1 PGVVLDRDLVGV
13 EDDAEVA
20 ELLVAGERAHLMAD
34 ALLDVTLRG
43 EAPDH
48 VVEGRLAGGGVRVE
62 EPALAAGGHR
72 HADRV
77 ADALAE
83 GAGGGLDA
91 GGVAVLRVAR
101 GAAAPLAERLQVVE
115 GEAVPG
121 EVERGVERD
130 AGVAAR

>member
-1 PGVVLDRDLVGV
+1 
-13 EDDAEVA
+13 
-20 ELLVAGERAHLMAD
+20 
-34 ALLDVTLRG
+34 

-121 EVERGVERD
+121 EVELDVERE
-130 AGVAAR
+130 AGVAARQNETVPSHPGGIGGIVAEDPLEQK